1 VETKLNWT
9 SSVTYNVNKWFRQTW
24 QSSVNQSS
32 QIEEGFSSY
41 HQLGGTLTAV
51 VGQWASRVLFKG
63 QDPFG
68 LGRWSYITLR
78 GKGGKLV
85 TFISAYRVSQ
95 KHSSSVGMKTAYMQ
109 KYRAI
114 KAKYL
119 QHQHTSNPSPQ
130 RQIILDLQAWIQ
142 HLQENNHQIVLN
154 IDYNDDFYLA
164 DSSILPLQF
173 NPNSFMV
180 NSAHNGSL
188 CTLTTTCGLVD
199 ILALQH
205 SSRPFPPTY
214 IWGKKRIDYIFIS
227 ASLQDSVTRP
237 GILPYNA

>member
-9 SSVTYNVNKWFRQTW
+9 SSITYNVNKWFRQTW

-41 HQLGGTLTAV
+41 HQPGGTLTAV

-85 TFISAYRVSQ
+85 TFILAYRVSQ

-109 KYRAI
+109 QYRA
-114 KAKYL
+114 
-119 QHQHTSNPSPQ
+119 
-130 RQIILDLQAWIQ
+130 
-142 HLQENNHQIVLN
+142 
-154 IDYNDDFYLA
+154 
-164 DSSILPLQF
+164 
-173 NPNSFMV
+173 
-180 NSAHNGSL
+180 
-188 CTLTTTCGLVD
+188 
-199 ILALQH
+199 
-205 SSRPFPPTY
+205 
-214 IWGKKRIDYIFIS
+214 
-227 ASLQDSVTRP
+227 
-237 GILPYNA
+237 